1 MRKGWENERLR
12 GNLITSKNM
21 NGSIIRNGNQL
32 FSGSADTRIK
42 EIVLNRSKG

>member
-12 GNLITSKNM
+12 GSLITSKNM

-32 FSGSADTRIK
+32 FYSSTDTRIK
-42 EIVLNRSKG
+42 EIVLN